1 CWEDICLSLQ
11 EEYFKLCDVQVF
23 LNAVLVYEFR
33 NRPWSPW
40 SPWSLC
46 GSVVEHRRAKSEGLA
61 FDSSKGLRIFFL
73 SHVRNET
80 KNNFLYFFIE
90 LKTYHLSYHLSE
102 FEGLKFKSSWRRKNI
117 YTSNVLVF
125 ISG

>member
-1 CWEDICLSLQ
+1 MNFVIDLG
-11 EEYFKLCDVQVF
+11 VRGVRGVF
-23 LNAVLVYEFR
+23 VRSGVWLL
-33 NRPWSPW
+33 
-40 SPWSLC
+40 
-46 GSVVEHRRAKSEGLA
+46 
-61 FDSSKGLRIFFL
+61 KGTQNFFL

-102 FEGLKFKSSWRRKNI
+102 FEGLKFESSWRRKNI

-125 ISG
+125 NSGWCDGHEYKVPFWYLPFR